1 MTTSK
6 VKQFPKKG
14 MSLLL
19 ALFAALAVTA
29 SAVYAALYP
38 ISTIDNSVS
47 DWDPVPVFQTDP
59 EGDWPD
65 AGQDIVEAKVASM
78 DTTDNGVGD
87 FIHFLVKT
95 SSDAGLGE
103 MGRVAASIDCNN
115 NGVFEEFDDRL
126 VLFNPEAGNLIILH
140 GTRFGQAVLIPPDA
154 QQGQKVGQYYE
165 WGVAIDDLFPFVD
178 DTPGLPDYH
187 CQGIVGIEFQTFRAG
202 FFMPDGTFVPPEI
215 YDTTEA
221 GPTTYA
227 MFNIPTAV
235 SIHSIGVSGGSGHAV
250 LVLAIAGLAVG
261 GTAIGLT
268 RARRRSR

>member
-1 MTTSK
+1 MNVFNFKRIRTGA
-6 VKQFPKKG
+6 VG
-14 MSLLL
+14 LLI
-19 ALFAALAVTA
+19 AIFAAFFLIIPVA
-29 SAVYAALYP
+29 YAALYN
-38 ISTIDNSVS
+38 ISTTDNSVS

-126 VLFNPEAGNLIILH
+126 VLFNPEAGSLIILH

-178 DTPGLPDYH
+178 DTPGLPDNH
-187 CQGIVGIEFQTFRAG
+187 CQGIVGIEFQTFKAG
-202 FFMPDGTFVPPEI
+202 FIRPDDGVFVPPEI

-221 GPTTYA
+221 GPYA

-250 LVLAIAGLAVG
+250 LLLAVASLAVG
-261 GTAIGLT
+261 GTAIGLK
-268 RARRRSR
+268 RAYRRIR